1 MIISCLQAILRVGSN
16 VKENQSSI
24 FQFSNKTSSNWVDW
38 RTIIWNIVIKYFND
52 ARGFFLDEKHKI
64 DLFLKTF
71 HCYLHLQWLMFCYSI
86 MFILNLYKEAV
97 LFNVRKKYHH
107 KNVPIRS
114 SPSNMKYSTQ
124 LCCWKTKLNHT
135 KGRFSALL
143 HCTGFLE
150 KIHNYVSLFLK
161 PYLKFRY
168 KKRHKD
174 RWFDVANVHFLK

>member
-1 MIISCLQAILRVGSN
+1 M
-16 VKENQSSI
+16 
-24 FQFSNKTSSNWVDW
+24 
-38 RTIIWNIVIKYFND
+38 RTLEYLSK
-52 ARGFFLDEKHKI
+52 KHKI

-150 KIHNYVSLFLK
+150 KIHNYVSLFWSLIWI
-161 PYLKFRY
+161 FVT
-168 KKRHKD
+168 KKGIRIDDLMQLMSIPLD
-174 RWFDVANVHFLK
+174 RPSTKY

>member
-1 MIISCLQAILRVGSN
+1 M
-16 VKENQSSI
+16 
-24 FQFSNKTSSNWVDW
+24 
-38 RTIIWNIVIKYFND
+38 RTLEYLSK
-52 ARGFFLDEKHKI
+52 KHKI

-114 SPSNMKYSTQ
+114 SPSHMKYSTQ

-150 KIHNYVSLFLK
+150 KIHYYVSLFWSLIWIFISFHSHEWGIRMDNMS
-161 PYLKFRY
+161 LKFVSD
-168 KKRHKD
+168 K
-174 RWFDVANVHFLK
+174 VTFLCSSEESRKGNPWLFLVCKLKT